1 MFYTGKSTA
10 CHTCRQRRLK
20 CDEVRPH
27 CLKCRRAGRE
37 CLGYRDESAF
47 IIRDMT
53 TATIQKFEHKSSN
66 KSSISGPSGAGGAGS
81 EDSESA
87 SSGTSH
93 GSGGNDH
100 HNNNTFTQYH
110 PAPISPVS
118 VKASSPSPPRDSYGA
133 ERDRRKIRKQ
143 KSFADNPRWKQKQAM
158 VVKPVMIGL
167 PLEDRAFCYFANRY
181 AFAPAQ
187 YLDPGYLPVL
197 KVVSQ
202 KKNMGP
208 CLTTSLSA
216 VSLAAF
222 STKLN
227 ARKAI
232 LKARSAYATA
242 LQLTNEA
249 IQNPGSCRD
258 DELLASVVLLALFE
272 VMLTAMNNLLTYT
285 IMLTARQVFCSDTIS
300 GWSSHIFGAAAML
313 GARGKVSFRDKLV
326 RALFR
331 VISNESIKLKMLG
344 VQTPHTGTEIWLRWL
359 SDPRYMT
366 YITPD
371 GEPSNPDSDDIVD
384 LSKNTEGLSLEDVA
398 SLKGSDAVGQVES
411 GPAGTLPVPQTTP
424 NAPVG
429 YTGPQ
434 SEDETYH
441 ITQALNEAKGM
452 IIAYSMNSPPVPNL
466 DEQEGPASS
475 VGENGQALSKS
486 KPVNEIDRTY
496 RNLAQISLYVA
507 ACTARLVTYNVMARL
522 AASLSHAAAD
532 EYAEAVTMG
541 RKEISEILRM
551 TPHFFRLIEET
562 SVSGDDQ
569 AVIPPRGSESP
580 SSSDNS
586 DSSSGSGDGYG
597 MTKKARKR
605 LPTLAR
611 SYIGLMILWPIATA
625 AATDLIEPEQ
635 FQYIMGMMKYIID
648 VCGIRMGTGIRQFCL
663 EKREL
668 AGAPFAG

>member
-53 TATIQKFEHKSSN
+53 TATIQKFEHKNSN
-66 KSSISGPSGAGGAGS
+66 KSSISGASSTGGSVSG
-81 EDSESA
+81 DDPESA
-87 SSGTSH
+87 SAGASN
-93 GSGGNDH
+93 SGGGHH
-100 HNNNTFTQYH
+100 HNNNNDTFTQYH

-118 VKASSPSPPRDSYGA
+118 VKASSASPPGDSYVS

-158 VVKPVMIGL
+158 QQAMKPIMVGW

-181 AFAPAQ
+181 AFAPSQ

-202 KKNMGP
+202 KKTMGP

-227 ARKAI
+227 ARKTI

-249 IQNPGSCRD
+249 IQNPGSCKD

-272 VMLTAMNNLLTYT
+272 V
-285 IMLTARQVFCSDTIS
+285 FCSDSIL

-331 VISNESIKLKMLG
+331 VISNESVKLKMLG

-359 SDPRYMT
+359 SDPKYMT

-371 GEPSNPDSDDIVD
+371 GNQSNPDSDEIVD
-384 LSKNTEGLSLEDVA
+384 LSKDTEGLSLEDVA
-398 SLKGSDAVGQVES
+398 SVKGSDAVGQLES
-411 GPAGTLPVPQTTP
+411 GPAGTLPVPQATP
-424 NAPVG
+424 NGPAG

-434 SEDETYH
+434 GEEEKYAISL
-441 ITQALNEAKGM
+441 ALSEAKGV
-452 IIAYSMNSPPVPNL
+452 IVAYSMNSPPVPNL
-466 DEQEGPASS
+466 DDHEGPASD
-475 VGENGQALSKS
+475 VAQNGQALSRS
-486 KPVNEIDRTY
+486 KPVNEVDRTY

-522 AASLSHAAAD
+522 AASLSPAAAD
-532 EYAEAVTMG
+532 DYAEAVTMG
-541 RKEISEILRM
+541 QKEIFEILRM
-551 TPHFFRLIEET
+551 TPHFFRLIEEA
-562 SVSGDDQ
+562 SVSNDDQ
-569 AVIPPRGSESP
+569 AVVPPRGSSP

-586 DSSSGSGDGYG
+586 DSSSGSDGYG

-611 SYIGLMILWPIATA
+611 SYIGLMILWPLATC
-625 AATDLIEPEQ
+625 AATDLVAPEQ
-635 FQYIMGMMKYIID
+635 FQYIMGLLQYIID
-648 VCGIRMGTGIRQFCL
+648 VCGIRMGTGVMQFCL
-663 EKREL
+663 EKHEL
-668 AGAPFAG
+668 SGAPFSQAILD

>member
-53 TATIQKFEHKSSN
+53 TATIQKFEHKNSNKPSSSASEDPEPASAGSSN
-66 KSSISGPSGAGGAGS
+66 SGSS
-81 EDSESA
+81 
-87 SSGTSH
+87 
-93 GSGGNDH
+93 
-100 HNNNTFTQYH
+100 TFTQHH

-118 VKASSPSPPRDSYGA
+118 TKASSASPPADSYGA

-158 VVKPVMIGL
+158 VVKPVMVGM

-232 LKARSAYATA
+232 LKARSQYATA

-272 VMLTAMNNLLTYT
+272 V
-285 IMLTARQVFCSDTIS
+285 FCSDSIS

-313 GARGKVSFRDKLV
+313 GARGRVSFRDKLV

-344 VQTPHTGTEIWLRWL
+344 VQTPHTGTEVWLRWL

-371 GEPSNPDSDDIVD
+371 GEPSNPDSDQIVD
-384 LSKNTEGLSLEDVA
+384 LSRNTEGLSLEDVA

-424 NAPVG
+424 TAPEG
-429 YTGPQ
+429 YVGPQ
-434 SEDETYH
+434 SDEETYH

-452 IIAYSMNSPPVPNL
+452 IVAYSMNSPPVPDL
-466 DEQEGPASS
+466 DEQDAPMSNTDQKNQS
-475 VGENGQALSKS
+475 MSKS
-486 KPVNEIDRTY
+486 KPVNEVDKTY

-532 EYAEAVTMG
+532 DYAEALTMG
-541 RKEISEILRM
+541 RKEIIEVLRM
-551 TPHFFRLIEET
+551 TPHFFRLIEDT
-562 SVSGDDQ
+562 TVAGNDQ
-569 AVIPPRGSESP
+569 AIILSRGSESP

-586 DSSSGSGDGYG
+586 DSSSGGDGYG

-611 SYIGLMILWPIATA
+611 SYIGLMILWPLATA
-625 AATDLIEPEQ
+625 AATDLVDDDQ
-635 FQYIMGMMKYIID
+635 FRYIMGLLQYIID
-648 VCGIRMGTGIRQFCL
+648 VCGIRMGEGIRQFCI

-668 AGAPFAG
+668 SGAPLAL

>member
-53 TATIQKFEHKSSN
+53 TATIQKFEHKNSN
-66 KSSISGPSGAGGAGS
+66 KPSSSAS
-81 EDSESA
+81 EDPESA
-87 SSGTSH
+87 SAGSSNSGS
-93 GSGGNDH
+93 S
-100 HNNNTFTQYH
+100 TFTQHH

-118 VKASSPSPPRDSYGA
+118 TKASSASPPADSYGA

-158 VVKPVMIGL
+158 VVKPVMVGM

-232 LKARSAYATA
+232 LKARSQYATA

-272 VMLTAMNNLLTYT
+272 VMPATVYHANGLNHAHY
-285 IMLTARQVFCSDTIS
+285 
-300 GWSSHIFGAAAML
+300 
-313 GARGKVSFRDKLV
+313 
-326 RALFR
+326 
-331 VISNESIKLKMLG
+331 
-344 VQTPHTGTEIWLRWL
+344 HTGLLLR
-359 SDPRYMT
+359 
-366 YITPD
+366 
-371 GEPSNPDSDDIVD
+371 
-384 LSKNTEGLSLEDVA
+384 
-398 SLKGSDAVGQVES
+398 Q
-411 GPAGTLPVPQTTP
+411 
-424 NAPVG
+424 
-429 YTGPQ
+429 
-434 SEDETYH
+434 
-441 ITQALNEAKGM
+441 
-452 IIAYSMNSPPVPNL
+452 
-466 DEQEGPASS
+466 
-475 VGENGQALSKS
+475 
-486 KPVNEIDRTY
+486 
-496 RNLAQISLYVA
+496 
-507 ACTARLVTYNVMARL
+507 
-522 AASLSHAAAD
+522 
-532 EYAEAVTMG
+532 
-541 RKEISEILRM
+541 
-551 TPHFFRLIEET
+551 HFWME
-562 SVSGDDQ
+562 
-569 AVIPPRGSESP
+569 
-580 SSSDNS
+580 
-586 DSSSGSGDGYG
+586 
-597 MTKKARKR
+597 
-605 LPTLAR
+605 
-611 SYIGLMILWPIATA
+611 
-625 AATDLIEPEQ
+625 
-635 FQYIMGMMKYIID
+635 
-648 VCGIRMGTGIRQFCL
+648 
-663 EKREL
+663 
-668 AGAPFAG
+668 